1 MTYEE
6 KKEWLQRYK
15 VARQLFS
22 FRLQQ
27 LETAKT
33 DAGHTTQNIS
43 LVPGGAGDGQ
53 ALPRAVER
61 IQEAEERVT
70 AQAAICDEIYEEIMA
85 ALNTLDNLCDR
96 DILYRKYISCQS
108 WNEIMRG
115 TNLSK
120 SAVLAHHRQAIKS
133 LKLESQD

>member
-6 KKEWLQRYK
+6 KKEWLKRYEA
-15 VARQLFS
+15 ARQLLT
-22 FRLQQ
+22 FRRQQ

-33 DAGHTTQNIS
+33 DAGRTTQNIS
-43 LVPGGAGDGQ
+43 PMPGGSADGQ

-61 IQEAEERVT
+61 IQETEERVT
-70 AQAAICDEIYEEIMA
+70 SQAVICDEIYEEIMA
-85 ALNTLDNLCDR
+85 ALDTLNNLCDR
-96 DILYRKYISCQS
+96 DILFRKYIRFQS
-108 WNEIMRG
+108 WSEIMQG
-115 TNLSK
+115 ANLSK

>member
-15 VARQLFS
+15 AARQLFG

-33 DAGHTTQNIS
+33 DAGRTTQNIS
-43 LVPGGAGDGQ
+43 PVPGGHSDGQ

-61 IQEAEERVT
+61 IQEAEQRAA
-70 AQAAICDEIYEEIMA
+70 AQARVCDEICEEITA
-85 ALNTLDNLCDR
+85 ALDALDNLYDR
-96 DILYRKYISCQS
+96 DILYRKYINFQS
-108 WNEIMRG
+108 WNTIQRD
-115 TNLSK
+115 TDLSK
-120 SAVLAHHRQAIKS
+120 SAVLAHHRQAIES
-133 LKLESQD
+133 LQVKGQD

>member
-15 VARQLFS
+15 VARQLFG

-33 DAGHTTQNIS
+33 DAGRTTQNIS
-43 LVPGGAGDGQ
+43 PVPGGHSDGQ

-61 IQEAEERVT
+61 IQEAEQRAA
-70 AQAAICDEIYEEIMA
+70 AQARVCDEICEEITA
-85 ALNTLDNLCDR
+85 VLDALDNLYDR
-96 DILYRKYISCQS
+96 DILYRKYINFQS
-108 WNEIMRG
+108 WNTIQRD
-115 TNLSK
+115 TDLSK
-120 SAVLAHHRQAIKS
+120 SAVLAHHRQAIES
-133 LKLESQD
+133 LQVKGQD

>member
-6 KKEWLQRYK
+6 KREWLQRYK
-15 VARQLFS
+15 VARQLFG

-27 LETAKT
+27 LKTVKT
-33 DAGHTTQNIS
+33 DAGRTTQNIS
-43 LVPGGAGDGQ
+43 PVPGGHSDGQ

-70 AQAAICDEIYEEIMA
+70 AQTAICDNIYEEIMA

-96 DILYRKYISCQS
+96 DILFRKYIELQS
-108 WNEIMRG
+108 WSEIMQR
-115 TNLSK
+115 TNLSR
-120 SAVLAHHRQAIKS
+120 SAVLAHHRQAIES
-133 LKLESQD
+133 LQVKGQD